1 MNTPAIFDHHAIR
14 LRRDRAVA
22 KQALVSPILEAATAI
37 LSDRLDDVA
46 RSFTAAL
53 DIGGR
58 GLVSQM
64 LAERHIPTLSMDISA
79 RQAALSAPYGVCA
92 SPECLPFAPES
103 FDLVVAC
110 LSLHWVNDLPGTFMQ
125 IRRSLRPDGLFL
137 ACIPILPTLRPLRT
151 ALERAELA
159 LSDGVSPRVSPL
171 PTQQG
176 CVQLLQRAG
185 FALPVVDSERLDLRY
200 RSTSALL
207 ADLRAAGET
216 SALMER
222 PRRFT
227 SRMLFAAAAAELESE
242 GPHATAHDANNSEGF
257 PMPLHM
263 AVLSGW
269 APAPTQPQPLQPG
282 QFQHDLRDVLSD
294 AKPTN
299 ESTDH
304 SA

>member
-1 MNTPAIFDHHAIR
+1 MNTPAIFDHRAIR
-14 LRRDRAVA
+14 LHRDRAA
-22 KQALVSPILEAATAI
+22 GRQALISPILDATTAI

-46 RSFTAAL
+46 RPFTAAL

-58 GLVSQM
+58 GLVSQI
-64 LAERHIPTLSMDISA
+64 LAERHIPTLSMDISP
-79 RQAALSAPYGVCA
+79 RQAALCAPHGLCA
-92 SPECLPFAPES
+92 SPEALPFAPAS

-125 IRRSLRPDGLFL
+125 IRQCLRPDGLFL
-137 ACIPILPTLRPLRT
+137 ACMPILPTLRPLRS

-185 FALPVVDSERLDLRY
+185 FALPVVDSERLDLHY
-200 RSTSALL
+200 RSTTALL

-216 SALMER
+216 SALVQR

-227 SRMLFAAAAAELESE
+227 SRMLFAAAAAELES
-242 GPHATAHDANNSEGF
+242 NSEDSRITDCNKNNTDGF
-257 PMPLHM
+257 SMPLHM

-294 AKPTN
+294 SKATEQTP
-299 ESTDH
+299 D
-304 SA
+304 